1 MTIGWLPGITTKP
14 MMSPLSYAEHSCF
27 CCLCI
32 CPDSFYDQMKC
43 YSCISNCFK
52 KNEQGFI
59 DTLQSL
65 KRRPLLVNSYFGI
78 DKPIALP
85 PNVTL
90 TGPLVNGDADLSD
103 DIAQKA
109 PEISQF
115 LNSAQESGHKVLL
128 ISLGTMLSWTQWSV
142 DTIIE
147 GVAVVNR
154 NQKLKVL
161 WSLPQD
167 D

>member
-1 MTIGWLPGITTKP
+1 
-14 MMSPLSYAEHSCF
+14 
-27 CCLCI
+27 
-32 CPDSFYDQMKC
+32 
-43 YSCISNCFK
+43 
-52 KNEQGFI
+52 
-59 DTLQSL
+59 
-65 KRRPLLVNSYFGI
+65 VNSYFGI

-128 ISLGTMLSWTQWSV
+128 ISLGTMLSWTQWSI

-147 GVAVVNR
+147 GVHVVNR

>member
-1 MTIGWLPGITTKP
+1 M
-14 MMSPLSYAEHSCF
+14 
-27 CCLCI
+27 
-32 CPDSFYDQMKC
+32 
-43 YSCISNCFK
+43 
-52 KNEQGFI
+52 
-59 DTLQSL
+59 
-65 KRRPLLVNSYFGI
+65 

-90 TGPLVNGDADLSD
+90 TGPLVNDLSD

-147 GVAVVNR
+147 GVHAVNR
-154 NQKLKVL
+154 KHNLKVL